1 MKNYQKM
8 LAVIALSG
16 MCLAGTAPQTDDTAS
31 KTKKKAHAAKA
42 MKAEPVK
49 PVMTPHPV
57 RRDETAEKLRELKE
71 VVDQQ
76 QSALQAVQQQLQQTQ
91 QQLQQTQQQLK
102 TTQQTAQQADAKAIE
117 VENSSN
123 LKVQKIQADLGD
135 VKTALD
141 ANTVIVK
148 EDEKKVEYLEHPA
161 SIAYKGIRITP
172 GGFLEMTTIYRQHA
186 TLSDQATPF
195 SGIPLEGWGGGSST
209 STASGENP
217 NLSEFGFT
225 ARDSRITLRADADA
239 GKTKLAGYFEMD
251 FFGTTPT
258 ANLSQTSSYAPRLRQ
273 AWGRAKFDNGFT
285 ITGGQMWNL
294 ITLNRKGTDSDNSNV
309 WIPNIIEA
317 QYSVGYDW
325 GRFAEFRLSQ
335 QFGKK
340 VNVAVGL
347 TNPTMLSSA
356 NNTTGTVSG
365 VASLGNG
372 LLGNSITTSC
382 ALPSATVT
390 STSVVCTNTPLYSTN
405 LAPDVIVKVAF
416 DDAKI
421 GHYELKTIGRVF
433 RDRVVPGDTV
443 LGVPVTSGYDNYAYG
458 YGYGAGAVIPVISK
472 KVDLILQGL
481 YGKGISRYE
490 DSGQYDVVIR
500 TSGSDFQMQPLKSY
514 SFLGGFETH
523 PTPKVEIDALFGQEH
538 YYQDIYTTDVKSAA
552 GTAASLAGYG
562 LPTTS
567 VTGCFNE
574 NATAAAAAGR
584 GDACAPNNKTLWNA
598 KLFGYYDLY
607 KGTKGTLRYGV
618 EVDYIERTTWAG
630 STPAATLLPAGGTV
644 QVLGNDKTGF
654 MTMRYI
660 FP

>member
-1 MKNYQKM
+1 MKNYQKV

-57 RRDETAEKLRELKE
+57 RRDETADKLRELKE

-102 TTQQTAQQADAKAIE
+102 TTQQTAQQADAKAME

-123 LKVQKIQADLGD
+123 LKVQKVQSDLAD
-135 VKTALD
+135 VKTALSS
-141 ANTVIVK
+141 TETIVK
-148 EDEKKVEYLEHPA
+148 EDEKKVDYLEHPA

-172 GGFLEMTTIYRQHA
+172 TGFLEMTGYYRTHA

-195 SGIPLEGWGGGSST
+195 SGIPLEGWAGGSAT
-209 STASGENP
+209 SAASGENP

-225 ARDSRITLRADADA
+225 ARDSRMAVRIDADA
-239 GKTKLAGYFEMD
+239 GKTKLAGYYEMD
-251 FFGTTPT
+251 FFGTSPT
-258 ANLSQTSSYAPRLRQ
+258 ANLNQTSSYTPRLRQ

-294 ITLNRKGTDSDNSNV
+294 ITLNRKGTDADNTNV

-325 GRFAEFRLSQ
+325 GRFAELRLSQ
-335 QFGKK
+335 QFGK
-340 VNVAVGL
+340 NINLAVGL

-356 NNTTGTVSG
+356 NNETGSVAG
-365 VASLGNG
+365 VASLGNS
-372 LLGNSITTSC
+372 LLGNSLVNACSGTTIGE
-382 ALPSATVT
+382 
-390 STSVVCTNTPLYSTN
+390 CTNTPLYTTN
-405 LAPDVIVKVAF
+405 LAPDVIVKLAF

-421 GHYELKTIGRVF
+421 GHFELKTIGRAF
-433 RDRVVPGDTV
+433 RDRIVPTATAGA
-443 LGVPVTSGYDNYAYG
+443 SDNYAYG
-458 YGYGAGAVIPVISK
+458 YGYGAGAVIPVVAK

-481 YGKGISRYE
+481 YGKGVSRYE

-500 TSGSDFQMQPLKSY
+500 LDSDKQMQPLKSY
-514 SFLGGFETH
+514 SYIAGFETH
-523 PTPKVEIDALFGQEH
+523 PAPKVEIDGLFGQEH
-538 YYQDIYTTDVKSAA
+538 YYQDLYITNPAAVLA
-552 GTAASLAGYG
+552 GTAAPSLGGYG
-562 LPTTS
+562 APTTS
-567 VTGCFNE
+567 VSGCFYE
-574 NATAAAAAGR
+574 NAAAAVANGA

-598 KLFGYYDLY
+598 KLYGYYDLY
-607 KGTKGTLRYGV
+607 KGTKGTLRYGA

-630 STPAATLLPAGGTV
+630 GAHAATLANPVQAGGNL
-644 QVLGNDKTGF
+644 QALGADKTAF